1 MNPSGKTSERFFN
14 RMAELVIR
22 FRLPVI
28 LVIIVFTVILGSQIQ
43 FLTINTSNEG
53 LLRENDPILGIYNE
67 FRHQFGRDDMMAI
80 VIHSKDIFSEI
91 FLTRLKALHQAVEQ
105 EIPHVKEI
113 TSMVNARNTR
123 GEEDTLLVDDLLAK
137 FPEDAKAFMALR
149 KRVMENPLYRNQL
162 ISVDGTFTA
171 MVVESLVYSNTGN
184 EMDLLSGF
192 DEPDADDDDTA
203 PLKYITDKEN
213 GEMVTRTRE
222 LIQRFNEKDFDIHL
236 AGTPVVTHVVKQF
249 MMKDMKQFL
258 RLAVLIISIC
268 LFLMFRR
275 LSGVVLPLVV
285 VAFSL
290 ISTLGTMAL
299 FSIEFKT
306 PTIILPSFLLAVG
319 VGASVHVLSLVFQEL
334 RKGTDKDVAIK
345 VSYAHSG
352 LAIVMTSLTTA
363 AGLAS
368 FSTAKVAPIGDLGI
382 FSALGVLFSLGYT
395 LMLLPALLSLIPL
408 KEKKETHHSQ
418 PTRMDRLIDWIIVTS
433 MKRSKFIVTV
443 TVILILAGVSGVVQ
457 LRFSHNLLNWL
468 PSELD
473 VRKDTELIDA
483 NLKGSVVLEVV
494 VDTGKENGV
503 YDQQFLKDLDKLAGE
518 LEQYDVNGLFVGKVM
533 SVTTILKEIHQA
545 LHGND
550 PAFYKIPDNG
560 KLIPQEFLLFE
571 NSGSDDL
578 EDVVDSQFRL
588 TRITLK
594 VPWRDALA
602 YVPFMEDMNHQ
613 FNAVFK
619 DRQLEGGT
627 PMSVQIT
634 GIMALFGRILH
645 AAIHAAA
652 QSYLIAMGVITLM
665 MILLIGE
672 LRLGLISMIPNLGP
686 ILVVLG
692 IMGWLD
698 IPLDMFTM
706 LIASIAMGLAV
717 DDTVHFM
724 YHFKQ
729 YFNKTGSIKDAV
741 THTLHTAGRA
751 MLTTSIV
758 LSAGFFIFMFAS
770 MNNVFFF
777 GAMTGLAILLA
788 LAGDLFLAPA
798 LMTLMIR
805 EKNAIKTSALR
816 PNPKF

>member
-1 MNPSGKTSERFFN
+1 MKLAGKTSEQFFH
-14 RMAELVIR
+14 RLAALVIR
-22 FRLPVI
+22 FRLTM
-28 LVIIVFTVILGSQIQ
+28 LLGMIVFTLLLGAQIR

-53 LLRENDPILGIYNE
+53 MLRENDPILTIYNE

-80 VIHSKDIFSEI
+80 AIYSKNIFSKP
-91 FLTRLKALHQAVEQ
+91 FLTRLKALHQAVE
-105 EIPHVKEI
+105 ENIPHIKET

-123 GEEDTLLVDDLLAK
+123 GEGDTLLVDDLLAK
-137 FPEDAKAFMALR
+137 FPTDAKAFMALR
-149 KRVMENPLYRNQL
+149 QRVMENPLYLNQL
-162 ISVDGTFTA
+162 ISVDGTFTT
-171 MVVESLVYSNTGN
+171 MVVESLVYRDTGG
-184 EMDLLSGF
+184 EADLLSGF
-192 DEPDADDDDTA
+192 DEPDKQSGEGP
-203 PLKYITDKEN
+203 PLEYLTDKEN
-213 GEMVTRTRE
+213 GEMVSKTRA
-222 LIQRFNEKDFDIHL
+222 LIKDFQGEDFQIHL
-236 AGTPVVTHVVKQF
+236 AGTPVVTHIVKQF

-258 RLAVLIISIC
+258 ILAVLVISLC
-268 LFLMFRR
+268 LFFMFRR
-275 LSGVVLPLVV
+275 VSAVVLPLVV

-319 VGASVHVLSLVFQEL
+319 VGASVHVLSLMFQEL
-334 RKGTDKDVAIK
+334 RKGMDKDTAIK
-345 VSYAHSG
+345 ESYAHSG

-382 FSALGVLFSLGYT
+382 FSALGVLLSLFYT
-395 LMLLPALLSLIPL
+395 ILLLPALLSLFPL
-408 KEKKETHHSQ
+408 KQKKEETHHHS
-418 PTRMDRLIDWIIVTS
+418 TAMDRLINWITEFSIE
-433 MKRSKFIVTV
+433 RSRFIVIV
-443 TVILILAGVSGVVQ
+443 ALIIILVGISGVVQ
-457 LRFSHNLLNWL
+457 LRFSHDLLKWL
-468 PSELD
+468 PGDLD
-473 VRKDTELIDA
+473 VRKDTEMMDA
-483 NLKGSVVLEVV
+483 KLRGSVVLEVI
-494 VDTGKENGV
+494 VDTGRENGV
-503 YDQQFLKDLDKLAGE
+503 YDQQFLKDLDKLSGE
-518 LEQYDVNGLFVGKVM
+518 LEQYDAHGIFVGKVI
-533 SVTTILKEIHQA
+533 SVTTILKEIHKA

-602 YVPFMEDMNHQ
+602 YVPFMADINDR
-613 FNAVFK
+613 FASVFG
-619 DRQLEGGT
+619 DRQLEGGK
-627 PMSVQIT
+627 PMSVRIT
-634 GIMALFGRILH
+634 GIMALFGRILY

-665 MILLIGE
+665 MILLIGD

-724 YHFKQ
+724 YHFKG
-729 YFNKTGSIKDAV
+729 YFKQTGSVKEAV
-741 THTLHTAGRA
+741 GHTLHTAGRA

-758 LSAGFFIFMFAS
+758 LSAGFFIFIFAS

-777 GAMTGLAILLA
+777 GLMTGLAILLA
-788 LAGDLFLAPA
+788 LVGDLFLSPA
-798 LMTLMIR
+798 LMALVTR
-805 EKNAIKTSALR
+805 EKVPEIQAEANA
-816 PNPKF
+816 